1 VTSSGDPPANS
12 SKGGGGFGGGS
23 FLLHGLDGEEGKEG
37 KGLLVGLRRG
47 KERGRALGEV
57 EGRWDPTGARGA
69 ASLRARHAR
78 SGTHGP
84 SAREVR
90 TVRPFQTE
98 TALLSLNPKLDLP
111 SLQKFHKNLC

>member
-1 VTSSGDPPANS
+1 
-12 SKGGGGFGGGS
+12 
-23 FLLHGLDGEEGKEG
+23 LDGEEGKEG

>member
-1 VTSSGDPPANS
+1 MVDLMEMKEFLPPWLGWRR
-12 SKGGGGFGGGS
+12 KQ
-23 FLLHGLDGEEGKEG
+23 ERE
-37 KGLLVGLRRG
+37 GLLVCLGRG

-69 ASLRARHAR
+69 ASLRAR

-90 TVRPFQTE
+90 TVHPFRTE
-98 TALLSLNPKLDLP
+98 TTLLSLNPKLDLP